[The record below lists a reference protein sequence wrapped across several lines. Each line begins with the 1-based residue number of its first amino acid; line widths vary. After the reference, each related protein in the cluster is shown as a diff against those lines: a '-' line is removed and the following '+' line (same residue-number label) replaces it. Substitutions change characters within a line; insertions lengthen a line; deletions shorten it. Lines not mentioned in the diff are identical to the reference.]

1 MVAIDEPRD
10 QRRAEDPGP
19 PPAEASARAEP
30 AGPDGSPDL
39 AASPGGQ
46 LAAARVAAGMSVDE
60 VSARTRIRAT
70 LIRQMEA
77 DDFASVGGAVYARGH
92 IRGIARALGVD
103 PEPIVAA
110 FEAGQPGG
118 PVPSFTTPANSFDPL
133 RHASPSGSNRR
144 WGIAMIVAA
153 VVFLVVLVFTL
164 VRPGSSHGQRQPEA
178 TASSSVPVAAAPAT
192 SAPAPTTPAPS
203 EVNLRLEAVSAP
215 SWLQVSDDS
224 NKVLFQQI
232 LTKGASQ
239 TLTAKQLRVRIGNA
253 GAMSLN
259 CNGHDLGSLGGSG
272 QVVTVQVGLGA
283 AGACTVDGDPSA
295 ANPGR

>member
-19 PPAEASARAEP
+19 SPAEAAAGAKP
-30 AGPDGSPDL
+30 ASPDSSPDP
-39 AASPGGQ
+39 ATTPGGQ

-103 PEPIVAA
+103 PEPIVTA

-118 PVPSFTTPANSFDPL
+118 PAPSFTTQTNSFDPL
-133 RHASPSGSNRR
+133 RHAGPSGSNRR
-144 WGIAMIVAA
+144 WGTAMIVAA
-153 VVFLVVLVFTL
+153 VVFCVVLVFTL
-164 VRPGSSHGQRQPEA
+164 VRPGSSHSQPRPGA
-178 TASSSVPVAAAPAT
+178 TTGPPSPVAAAPAKA
-192 SAPAPTTPAPS
+192 APAPTTPAPT

-259 CNGHDLGSLGGSG
+259 CNGHDLGSLGGPG
-272 QVVTVQVGLGA
+272 QVVTVQVGLGD
-283 AGACTVDGDPSA
+283 AGACTVDG
-295 ANPGR
+295 NPNATSPAR